1 MSNDK
6 PQLSTLSDAS
16 LKDWLML
23 GALIFIGGS
32 AFVCIKAAVVTA
44 EPGVVSGI
52 RLWVAALLLC
62 VYSYATGRPLP
73 GLFQMKEGTRKLDGR
88 WRFMLAGGLIGYTI
102 PFTLFPLAQQTVDSM
117 LAGIY
122 MAFMPL
128 LTIIMAYFFAKESL
142 TVPKITG
149 FSLGTIGV
157 IFLIGPAALQGIGS
171 SDVTAQI
178 WLIIAN
184 ICYAIYAVMMRWAP
198 EMPARSFAAGTL
210 LSSAVF
216 ATPLIL
222 LSGQEWSGTTPLSWL
237 AMVYLGI
244 MPSGIAAIVIIN
256 LIRKNGAGFMAMAN
270 YVTPV
275 VAIIMGMLIYAEP
288 LKPTFLIGLAAIL
301 AGLAI
306 SRSKHLFG
314 PGMGLQK
321 LIRPRK

>member
-1 MSNDK
+1 MSEEQ
-6 PQLSTLSDAS
+6 PQLSVLRDAS
-16 LKDWLML
+16 VKDWLML
-23 GALIFIGGS
+23 AALIFIGGS
-32 AFVCIKAAVVTA
+32 AFVCIKAAVQTA
-44 EPGVVSGI
+44 EPAVVSGV

-62 VYSYATGRPLP
+62 GYAYASGRPLP
-73 GLFQMKEGTRKLDGR
+73 GLLTVKDGKRQLDRR

-128 LTIIMAYFFAKESL
+128 LTIVMAYFFAREPL
-142 TVPKITG
+142 TLSRITG

-171 SDVTAQI
+171 SDVTAQL

-184 ICYAIYAVMMRWAP
+184 VCYAIYAVMMRWAP
-198 EMPARSFAAGTL
+198 EMPARTFAAGTL
-210 LSSAVF
+210 LSSAIF
-216 ATPLIL
+216 ATPLL
-222 LSGQEWSGTTPLSWL
+222 LISGQDWTATDSTSWL
-237 AMVYLGI
+237 AMIYLGI

-275 VAIIMGMLIYAEP
+275 VAIVMGMLIYAEP
-288 LKPTFLIGLAAIL
+288 LKPTFLIGLLAIL

-306 SRSKHLFG
+306 SRSRHLLG